1 MTNYL
6 NLRNA
11 QIVLADEVIQGSV
24 QIKDGWITDITSGP
38 SNVGEDLDGDLLIPG
53 LVEIHTDNL
62 ERHLM
67 PRPKVRW
74 PAMAA
79 LLSHDAEIAAAGITT
94 VFDALGIGDGDADG
108 LRGGGMDDI
117 LSALDQSHKHQVLRA
132 DHHLHIRCELPAPN
146 TLELFQPF
154 AALNRT
160 PPSDESNRSIRRS
173 IRVGL
178 LSLMDHTPGQR
189 QWSEIS
195 HARTYFTGKKGWSL
209 EKFERHVAEAPEAQS
224 RYARPH
230 RGHFIAWAREHGVP
244 VASHDDTTPEH
255 VAEAVA
261 DGIRISEFPT
271 TMAAAEAARAS
282 SMLIVM
288 GGPNVVRGGSH
299 SGNVAAADLA
309 RARLLDALSSDYV
322 PGSLMLGAMRLV
334 EEAGWSLPE
343 ALATV
348 SLQPAQALG
357 LSDRGMIAQGLRAD
371 LVRVHRLGLQPAV
384 RAVWRQGQRVC

>member
-1 MTNYL
+1 MTNL
-6 NLRNA
+6 LTLRNA
-11 QIVLADEVIQGSV
+11 QIVLEDEIIHGSIQV
-24 QIKDGWITDITSGP
+24 RDGLIVDIASGP
-38 SNVGEDLDGDLLIPG
+38 SNVGEDFESDLLIPG

-94 VFDALGIGDGDADG
+94 VFDALGIGDGDTDG
-108 LRGGGMDDI
+108 LRGGGLDEI
-117 LSALDQSHKHQVLRA
+117 LGALNQSQQHRVLRA

-154 AALNRT
+154 AKLNQT
-160 PPSDESNRSIRRS
+160 TASHESNPS

-178 LSLMDHTPGQR
+178 ISLMDHTPGQR

-209 EKFERHVAEAPEAQS
+209 EKFDRHVAEAPEAQH
-224 RYARPH
+224 RFARPH
-230 RGHFIAWAREHGVP
+230 RSHFIAWAREHAVP

-255 VAEAVA
+255 VAEAVG

-271 TMAAAEAARAS
+271 TMAAAQAARSA

-309 RARLLDALSSDYV
+309 RAQLLDALSSDYV
-322 PGSLMLGAMRLV
+322 PGSLMLGALRLV
-334 EEAGWSLPE
+334 EEAGWSLPQ
-343 ALATV
+343 ALSTV
-348 SLQPAQALG
+348 SRQPAQALG
-357 LSDRGMIAQGLRAD
+357 LNDRGMIAQGMRAD
-371 LVRVHRLGLQPAV
+371 LVRVHRLDLQPAV

>member
-1 MTNYL
+1 MTNSFTI
-6 NLRNA
+6 RNA
-11 QIVLADEVIQGSV
+11 KIVLSDEIIHGSV
-24 QIKDGWITDITSGP
+24 KIENGLIADIVSGP
-38 SNVGEDLDGDLLIPG
+38 SNIGEDFDGDLLIPG

-108 LRGGGMDDI
+108 LRGGGMDEI
-117 LSALDQSHKHQVLRA
+117 LTALDQSQQHQVLRA

-160 PPSDESNRSIRRS
+160 PPSGGPDHP

-189 QWSEIS
+189 QWSEIG

-230 RGHFIAWAREHGVP
+230 RSHFIAWAREHGVP
-244 VASHDDTTPEH
+244 IASHDDTTPEH

-261 DGIRISEFPT
+261 DGILISEFPT
-271 TMAAAEAARAS
+271 TLAAAQAARSAR
-282 SMLIVM
+282 MLIVM

-309 RARLLDALSSDYV
+309 RANLLDALSSDYV
-322 PGSLMLGAMRLV
+322 PGSLMLGALRLV
-334 EEAGWSLPE
+334 DEAGWSLPE
-343 ALATV
+343 ALSTV
-348 SLQPAQALG
+348 SLKPAQALG
-357 LSDRGMIAQGLRAD
+357 LNDRGLIKQGLRAD
-371 LVRVHRLGLQPAV
+371 LVRVHRLGPQPAV
-384 RAVWRQGQRVC
+384 RAVWRRGHRVC

>member
-1 MTNYL
+1 MTNL
-6 NLRNA
+6 LTLRNA
-11 QIVLADEVIQGSV
+11 QIVLEDEIIRGSV
-24 QIKDGWITDITSGP
+24 QVRDGLIVDIASGP
-38 SNVGEDLDGDLLIPG
+38 SNVGEDFESDLLIPG

-74 PAMAA
+74 PALAA

-94 VFDALGIGDGDADG
+94 VFDALGIGDGDTDG
-108 LRGGGMDDI
+108 LRGGGMDEI
-117 LSALDQSHKHQVLRA
+117 LGALNQSQQHRVLRA

-154 AALNRT
+154 AKLNQTT
-160 PPSDESNRSIRRS
+160 PSHESNPS

-178 LSLMDHTPGQR
+178 ISLMDHTPGQR

-209 EKFERHVAEAPEAQS
+209 EKFDRHVAEAPEAQH
-224 RYARPH
+224 RFARPH
-230 RGHFIAWAREHGVP
+230 RSHFIAWAREHAVP

-271 TMAAAEAARAS
+271 TMAAAQAARSA

-309 RARLLDALSSDYV
+309 RAQLLDALSSDYV
-322 PGSLMLGAMRLV
+322 PGSLMLGALRLV
-334 EEAGWSLPE
+334 EEAGWSLPQ
-343 ALATV
+343 ALSTV
-348 SLQPAQALG
+348 SRQPAQALG
-357 LSDRGMIAQGLRAD
+357 LNDRGMIAQGMRAD
-371 LVRVHRLGLQPAV
+371 LVRVHRLDLQPAV

>member
-1 MTNYL
+1 MTHSL
-6 NLRNA
+6 TLRNA
-11 QIVLADEVIQGSV
+11 QIVLADEIIHGSV
-24 QIKDGWITDITSGP
+24 QVKDGLIVDIVSGP
-38 SNVGEDLDGDLLIPG
+38 SHVGEDFDGDLLIPG

-108 LRGGGMDDI
+108 LRGGGMDEI
-117 LSALDQSHKHQVLRA
+117 LGALDHSQQHQVLRA

-154 AALNRT
+154 ATLNQST
-160 PPSDESNRSIRRS
+160 ASDESNRS

-189 QWSEIS
+189 QWSEIE

-209 EKFERHVAEAPEAQS
+209 EKFDRHVAEAPEAQH

-230 RGHFIAWAREHGVP
+230 RSHFIAWAREHGVP

-255 VAEAVA
+255 IAEAVA

-271 TMAAAEAARAS
+271 TMAAAEAARSAR
-282 SMLIVM
+282 MLIVM

-309 RARLLDALSSDYV
+309 RAKLLDALSSDYV
-322 PGSLMLGAMRLV
+322 PGSLMLGAMQLV

-343 ALATV
+343 AISSV
-348 SLQPAQALG
+348 SLKPAQALG
-357 LSDRGMIAQGLRAD
+357 LNDRGRIAQGFRAD
-371 LVRVHRLGLQPAV
+371 LVRVRRLGVQPAV
-384 RAVWRQGQRVC
+384 RAVWRRGHRVC

>member
-1 MTNYL
+1 MTNL
-6 NLRNA
+6 LTLRNA
-11 QIVLADEVIQGSV
+11 QIVLEDEIIHGSV
-24 QIKDGWITDITSGP
+24 QVRDGLIVDIASGP
-38 SNVGEDLDGDLLIPG
+38 SNVGEDFESDLLIPG

-94 VFDALGIGDGDADG
+94 VFDALGIGDGDTDG
-108 LRGGGMDDI
+108 LRGGGLDEI
-117 LSALDQSHKHQVLRA
+117 LGALNQSQQHRVLRA

-154 AALNRT
+154 AKLNQT
-160 PPSDESNRSIRRS
+160 TASHESNPS

-178 LSLMDHTPGQR
+178 ISLMDHTPGQR

-209 EKFERHVAEAPEAQS
+209 EKFDRHVAEAPEAQH
-224 RYARPH
+224 RFARPH
-230 RGHFIAWAREHGVP
+230 RSHFIAWAREHAVP

-255 VAEAVA
+255 VAEAVG

-271 TMAAAEAARAS
+271 TMAAAQAARSA

-288 GGPNVVRGGSH
+288 GGPNMVRGGSH

-309 RARLLDALSSDYV
+309 RAQLLDALSSDYV
-322 PGSLMLGAMRLV
+322 PGSLMLGALRLV
-334 EEAGWSLPE
+334 EEAGWSLPQ
-343 ALATV
+343 ALSTV
-348 SLQPAQALG
+348 SRQPAQALG
-357 LSDRGMIAQGLRAD
+357 LNDRGMIAQGMRAD
-371 LVRVHRLGLQPAV
+371 LVRVHRLDLQPAV

>member
-1 MTNYL
+1 MTNSMT
-6 NLRNA
+6 LRNA
-11 QIVLADEVIQGSV
+11 HIVLENEVIQGSV
-24 QIKDGWITDITSGP
+24 QIKDGLIVDIASGP
-38 SNVGEDLDGDLLIPG
+38 STVGENFDGDLLIPG

-108 LRGGGMDDI
+108 LRGGGMDEI
-117 LSALDQSHKHQVLRA
+117 LEALDQSKQHQVLRA

-154 AALNRT
+154 ARLNQT
-160 PPSDESNRSIRRS
+160 TASDKSNHSV
-173 IRVGL
+173 RVGL

-189 QWSEIS
+189 QWSEIA

-209 EKFERHVAEAPEAQS
+209 EKFERHVAEAPEAQT

-230 RGHFIAWAREHGVP
+230 RRQFIGWAREHGVP

-271 TMAAAEAARAS
+271 TLAAAQAARTAN
-282 SMLIVM
+282 MLIVM

-322 PGSLMLGAMRLV
+322 PASLILGAMQLV

-343 ALATV
+343 ALSTI
-348 SLQPAQALG
+348 SLKPAQALG
-357 LSDRGMIAQGLRAD
+357 LNDRGVIAHGMRAD
-371 LVRVHRLGLQPAV
+371 LVRVRRLGLQPAV

>member
-1 MTNYL
+1 MTHSL
-6 NLRNA
+6 TLRNA
-11 QIVLADEVIQGSV
+11 QIVLADEIIHGSV
-24 QIKDGWITDITSGP
+24 QIKDGLIVDIVSGP
-38 SNVGEDLDGDLLIPG
+38 SHVGEDFDGDLLIPG

-94 VFDALGIGDGDADG
+94 VFDALGIGDGDTDG
-108 LRGGGMDDI
+108 LRGGGLDEI
-117 LSALDQSHKHQVLRA
+117 LGALNQSQQHRVLRA

-154 AALNRT
+154 ATLNQST
-160 PPSDESNRSIRRS
+160 ASDESNRS

-189 QWSEIS
+189 QWSEIE

-209 EKFERHVAEAPEAQS
+209 EKFDRHVAEAPEAQH

-230 RGHFIAWAREHGVP
+230 RSHFIAWAREHGVP

-255 VAEAVA
+255 IAEAVA

-271 TMAAAEAARAS
+271 TMAAAEAARSAR
-282 SMLIVM
+282 MLIVM

-309 RARLLDALSSDYV
+309 RAKLLDALSSDYV
-322 PGSLMLGAMRLV
+322 PGSLMLGAMQLV

-343 ALATV
+343 AISTV
-348 SLQPAQALG
+348 SLKPAQALG
-357 LSDRGMIAQGLRAD
+357 LNDRGRIAQGFRAD
-371 LVRVHRLGLQPAV
+371 LVRVRRLGVQPAV
-384 RAVWRQGQRVC
+384 RAVWRRGHRVC

>member
-1 MTNYL
+1 MTNFL
-6 NLRNA
+6 TLRNA
-11 QIVLADEVIQGSV
+11 QIVLEDEIIHGSV
-24 QIKDGWITDITSGP
+24 QVRDGLIVDIASGP
-38 SNVGEDLDGDLLIPG
+38 SNVGEDFESDLLIPG

-94 VFDALGIGDGDADG
+94 VFDALGIGDGDTDG
-108 LRGGGMDDI
+108 LRGGGMDEI
-117 LSALDQSHKHQVLRA
+117 LGALKQSQQHRVLRA

-154 AALNRT
+154 AKLNQT
-160 PPSDESNRSIRRS
+160 IASHESNPS

-178 LSLMDHTPGQR
+178 ISLMDHTPGQR

-209 EKFERHVAEAPEAQS
+209 EKFDRHVAEAPEAQH
-224 RYARPH
+224 RFARPH
-230 RGHFIAWAREHGVP
+230 RSHFIAWAREHAVP

-271 TMAAAEAARAS
+271 TMAAAQAARSA

-288 GGPNVVRGGSH
+288 GGPNMVRGGSH

-309 RARLLDALSSDYV
+309 RAQLLDALSSDYV
-322 PGSLMLGAMRLV
+322 PGSLMLGALRLV
-334 EEAGWSLPE
+334 EEAGWSLPQ
-343 ALATV
+343 ALSTV
-348 SLQPAQALG
+348 SRQPAQALG
-357 LSDRGMIAQGLRAD
+357 LNDRGMISQGMRAD
-371 LVRVHRLGLQPAV
+371 LVRVHRLDLQPAV

>member
-1 MTNYL
+1 MTNL
-6 NLRNA
+6 LTLRNA
-11 QIVLADEVIQGSV
+11 QIVLEDEIIHGSV
-24 QIKDGWITDITSGP
+24 QVRDGLIVDIASGP
-38 SNVGEDLDGDLLIPG
+38 SNVGEDFESDLLIPG

-94 VFDALGIGDGDADG
+94 VFDALGIGDGDTDG
-108 LRGGGMDDI
+108 LRGGGLDEI
-117 LSALDQSHKHQVLRA
+117 LGALNQSQQHRVLRA

-154 AALNRT
+154 AKLNQT
-160 PPSDESNRSIRRS
+160 TASHESNPS

-178 LSLMDHTPGQR
+178 ISLMDHTPGQR

-209 EKFERHVAEAPEAQS
+209 EKFDRHVAEAPEAQH
-224 RYARPH
+224 RFARPH
-230 RGHFIAWAREHGVP
+230 RSHFIAWAREHAVP

-271 TMAAAEAARAS
+271 TMAAAQAARSA

-288 GGPNVVRGGSH
+288 GGPNMVRGGSH

-309 RARLLDALSSDYV
+309 RAQLLDALSSDYV
-322 PGSLMLGAMRLV
+322 PGSLMLGALRLV
-334 EEAGWSLPE
+334 EEAGWSLPQ
-343 ALATV
+343 ALSTV

-357 LSDRGMIAQGLRAD
+357 LNDRGMIAQGMRAD
-371 LVRVHRLGLQPAV
+371 LVRVHRLDLQPAV

>member
-1 MTNYL
+1 MTNFL
-6 NLRNA
+6 TLRNA
-11 QIVLADEVIQGSV
+11 QIVLEDEIIHGSV
-24 QIKDGWITDITSGP
+24 QVRDGLIVDIASGP
-38 SNVGEDLDGDLLIPG
+38 SNVGEDFESDLLIPG

-94 VFDALGIGDGDADG
+94 VFDALGIGDGDTDG
-108 LRGGGMDDI
+108 LRGGGMDEI
-117 LSALDQSHKHQVLRA
+117 LGALNQSQQHRVLRA

-154 AALNRT
+154 AKLNQT
-160 PPSDESNRSIRRS
+160 TASHESNPS

-178 LSLMDHTPGQR
+178 ISLMDHTPGQR

-209 EKFERHVAEAPEAQS
+209 EKFDRHVAEAPEAQH
-224 RYARPH
+224 RFARPH
-230 RGHFIAWAREHGVP
+230 RSHFIAWAREHAVP

-271 TMAAAEAARAS
+271 TMAAAQAARSA

-288 GGPNVVRGGSH
+288 GGPNMVRGGSH

-309 RARLLDALSSDYV
+309 RAQLLDALSSDYV
-322 PGSLMLGAMRLV
+322 PGSLMLGALRLV
-334 EEAGWSLPE
+334 EEAGWSLPQ
-343 ALATV
+343 ALSTV
-348 SLQPAQALG
+348 SRQPAQALG
-357 LSDRGMIAQGLRAD
+357 LNDRGMIAQGMRAD
-371 LVRVHRLGLQPAV
+371 LVRVHRLDLQPAV

>member
-1 MTNYL
+1 MTNFL
-6 NLRNA
+6 TLRNA
-11 QIVLADEVIQGSV
+11 QIVLEDEIIHGSV
-24 QIKDGWITDITSGP
+24 QVKDGLIVDIASGP
-38 SNVGEDLDGDLLIPG
+38 SNVGEDFERDLLIPG

-94 VFDALGIGDGDADG
+94 VFDALGIGDGDTDG
-108 LRGGGMDDI
+108 LRGGGLDEI
-117 LSALDQSHKHQVLRA
+117 LGALNQSQQHQVLRA

-154 AALNRT
+154 AKLNQT
-160 PPSDESNRSIRRS
+160 IASHESNPS

-178 LSLMDHTPGQR
+178 ISLMDHTPGQR

-209 EKFERHVAEAPEAQS
+209 EKFDRHVAEAPEAQH
-224 RYARPH
+224 RFARPH
-230 RGHFIAWAREHGVP
+230 RSHFIAWAREHAVP

-255 VAEAVA
+255 VAEAVG

-271 TMAAAEAARAS
+271 TMAAAQAARSA

-309 RARLLDALSSDYV
+309 RAQLLDALSSDYV
-322 PGSLMLGAMRLV
+322 PGSLMLGALRLV
-334 EEAGWSLPE
+334 EEAGWSLPQ
-343 ALATV
+343 ALSTV
-348 SLQPAQALG
+348 SRQPAQALG
-357 LSDRGMIAQGLRAD
+357 LNDRGMIAQGMRAD
-371 LVRVHRLGLQPAV
+371 LVRVHRLDLQPAV

>member
-1 MTNYL
+1 MTHSMT
-6 NLRNA
+6 LRNA
-11 QIVLADEVIQGSV
+11 QIVLADEVILGSV
-24 QIKDGWITDITSGP
+24 QIKDGLIADIASGP
-38 SNVGEDLDGDLLIPG
+38 STVGEDFDGDLLIPG

-94 VFDALGIGDGDADG
+94 VFDALGIGDGDTDG
-108 LRGGGMDDI
+108 LRGGGMDQI
-117 LSALDQSHKHQVLRA
+117 LAALDQSQQHEVLRA

-146 TLELFQPF
+146 TLELFEPF
-154 AALNRT
+154 ARLNQAT
-160 PPSDESNRSIRRS
+160 PNTESNRAV
-173 IRVGL
+173 RVGL

-189 QWSEIS
+189 QWSEIA

-209 EKFERHVAEAPEAQS
+209 EKFERHVAEAPEAQT

-230 RGHFIAWAREHGVP
+230 RSYFIAWAREHGVP
-244 VASHDDTTPEH
+244 IASHDDTTPGH

-261 DGIRISEFPT
+261 DGILISEFPT
-271 TMAAAEAARAS
+271 TLAAAQAARSAN
-282 SMLIVM
+282 MLIVM

-299 SGNVAAADLA
+299 SGNVAAVDLA
-309 RARLLDALSSDYV
+309 RAKLLDALSSDYV

-334 EEAGWSLPE
+334 EEAGWALPE
-343 ALATV
+343 ALSTV
-348 SLQPAQALG
+348 SLQPAKALG
-357 LSDRGMIAQGLRAD
+357 LNDRGQIAPQLRAD

>member
-1 MTNYL
+1 MTHSL
-6 NLRNA
+6 TLRNA
-11 QIVLADEVIQGSV
+11 QIVLADEIIHGSV
-24 QIKDGWITDITSGP
+24 QIKDGLIVDIVSGP
-38 SNVGEDLDGDLLIPG
+38 SHVGEDFDGDLLIPG

-94 VFDALGIGDGDADG
+94 VFDALGIGDGDTDG
-108 LRGGGMDDI
+108 LRGGGLDEI
-117 LSALDQSHKHQVLRA
+117 LGALNQSQQHRVLRA

-154 AALNRT
+154 ATLNQST
-160 PPSDESNRSIRRS
+160 ASDESNRS

-189 QWSEIS
+189 QWSEIE

-209 EKFERHVAEAPEAQS
+209 EKFDRHVAEAPEAQH

-230 RGHFIAWAREHGVP
+230 RSHFIAWAREHGVP

-255 VAEAVA
+255 IAEAVA

-271 TMAAAEAARAS
+271 TMAAAEAARSAR
-282 SMLIVM
+282 MLIVM

-309 RARLLDALSSDYV
+309 RAKLLDALSSDYV
-322 PGSLMLGAMRLV
+322 PGSLMLGAMQLV

-343 ALATV
+343 AISTV

-357 LSDRGMIAQGLRAD
+357 LNDRGRIAQGFRAD
-371 LVRVHRLGLQPAV
+371 LVRVRRLGVQPAV
-384 RAVWRQGQRVC
+384 RAVWRRGHRVC

>member
-1 MTNYL
+1 MTNFL
-6 NLRNA
+6 TLRNA
-11 QIVLADEVIQGSV
+11 QIVLEDEIIHGSV
-24 QIKDGWITDITSGP
+24 QVRDGLIVDIASGP
-38 SNVGEDLDGDLLIPG
+38 SNVGEDFESDLLIPG

-94 VFDALGIGDGDADG
+94 VFDALGIGDGDTDG
-108 LRGGGMDDI
+108 LRGGGMDEI
-117 LSALDQSHKHQVLRA
+117 LGALNQSQQHRVLRA

-154 AALNRT
+154 AKLNQT
-160 PPSDESNRSIRRS
+160 IASHESNPS

-178 LSLMDHTPGQR
+178 ISLMDHTPGQR

-209 EKFERHVAEAPEAQS
+209 EKFDRHVAEAPEAQH
-224 RYARPH
+224 RFARPH
-230 RGHFIAWAREHGVP
+230 RSHFIAWAREHAVP

-271 TMAAAEAARAS
+271 TMAAAQAARSA

-288 GGPNVVRGGSH
+288 GGPNMVRGGSH

-309 RARLLDALSSDYV
+309 RAQLLDALSSDYV
-322 PGSLMLGAMRLV
+322 PGSLMLGALRLV
-334 EEAGWSLPE
+334 EEAGWSLPQ
-343 ALATV
+343 ALSTV
-348 SLQPAQALG
+348 SRQPAQALG
-357 LSDRGMIAQGLRAD
+357 LNDRGMIAQGMRAD
-371 LVRVHRLGLQPAV
+371 LVRVHRLDLQPAV

>member
-1 MTNYL
+1 MTNSFAI
-6 NLRNA
+6 RNA
-11 QIVLADEVIQGSV
+11 QIVLEDEVIQGSV
-24 QIKDGWITDITSGP
+24 QIKDGLIADIVSGP
-38 SNVGEDLDGDLLIPG
+38 SNVGEDFHGDLLIPG

-94 VFDALGIGDGDADG
+94 VFDALGIGDGDAEG
-108 LRGGGMDDI
+108 LRGGGMDEI
-117 LSALDQSHKHQVLRA
+117 LAALEQSQQHQVLRA

-154 AALNRT
+154 ARLNQRAAKH
-160 PPSDESNRSIRRS
+160 ESNRS

-189 QWSEIS
+189 QWSEIG

-230 RGHFIAWAREHGVP
+230 RSHFIAWAREHGVP
-244 VASHDDTTPEH
+244 IASHDDTTPEH

-261 DGIRISEFPT
+261 DGILISEFPT
-271 TMAAAEAARAS
+271 TLAAAQAARSAR
-282 SMLIVM
+282 MLIVM

-309 RARLLDALSSDYV
+309 RAQLLDALSSDYV
-322 PGSLMLGAMRLV
+322 PGSLMLGALRLV
-334 EEAGWSLPE
+334 DEAGWGLPE
-343 ALATV
+343 ALSTV
-348 SLQPAQALG
+348 SLKPAQALG
-357 LSDRGMIAQGLRAD
+357 LNDRGVIAQGMRAD
-371 LVRVHRLGLQPAV
+371 LVRVHRIGPQPAV

>member
-1 MTNYL
+1 MTNL
-6 NLRNA
+6 LTLRNA
-11 QIVLADEVIQGSV
+11 QIVLADEIIHGSIQV
-24 QIKDGWITDITSGP
+24 RDGLIVDIASGP
-38 SNVGEDLDGDLLIPG
+38 SNVGEDFESDLLIPG

-108 LRGGGMDDI
+108 LRGGGMDEI
-117 LSALDQSHKHQVLRA
+117 LGALDHSQQHQVLRA

-154 AALNRT
+154 AKLNQT
-160 PPSDESNRSIRRS
+160 TASHESNPS

-178 LSLMDHTPGQR
+178 ISLMDHTPGQR

-209 EKFERHVAEAPEAQS
+209 EKFDRHVAEAPEAQH
-224 RYARPH
+224 RFARPH
-230 RGHFIAWAREHGVP
+230 RSHFIAWAREHAVP

-271 TMAAAEAARAS
+271 TMAAAQAARSA

-309 RARLLDALSSDYV
+309 RAQLLDALSSDYV
-322 PGSLMLGAMRLV
+322 PGSLMLGALRLV
-334 EEAGWSLPE
+334 EEAGWSLPQ
-343 ALATV
+343 ALSTV
-348 SLQPAQALG
+348 SRQPAQALG
-357 LSDRGMIAQGLRAD
+357 LNDRGMIAQGMRAD
-371 LVRVHRLGLQPAV
+371 LVRVHRLDLQPAV

>member
-1 MTNYL
+1 MTNFL
-6 NLRNA
+6 TLRNA
-11 QIVLADEVIQGSV
+11 QIVLEDEIIHGSV
-24 QIKDGWITDITSGP
+24 QVRDGLIVDIASGP
-38 SNVGEDLDGDLLIPG
+38 SNVGEDFESDLLIPG

-94 VFDALGIGDGDADG
+94 VFDALGIGDGDTDG
-108 LRGGGMDDI
+108 LRGGGLDEI
-117 LSALDQSHKHQVLRA
+117 LGALNQSQQHRVLRA

-154 AALNRT
+154 AKLNQT
-160 PPSDESNRSIRRS
+160 TASHESNPS

-178 LSLMDHTPGQR
+178 ISLMDHTPGQR

-209 EKFERHVAEAPEAQS
+209 EKFDRHVAEAPEAQH
-224 RYARPH
+224 RFARPH
-230 RGHFIAWAREHGVP
+230 RSHFIAWAREHAVP

-271 TMAAAEAARAS
+271 TMAAAQAARSA

-288 GGPNVVRGGSH
+288 GGPNMVRGGSH

-309 RARLLDALSSDYV
+309 RAQLLDALSSDYV
-322 PGSLMLGAMRLV
+322 PGSLMLGALRLV
-334 EEAGWSLPE
+334 EEAGWSLPQ
-343 ALATV
+343 ALSTV
-348 SLQPAQALG
+348 SRQPAQALG
-357 LSDRGMIAQGLRAD
+357 LNDRGMIAQGMRAD
-371 LVRVHRLGLQPAV
+371 LVRVHRLDLQPAV

>member
-1 MTNYL
+1 MTNFL
-6 NLRNA
+6 TLRNA
-11 QIVLADEVIQGSV
+11 QIVLEDEIIHGSV
-24 QIKDGWITDITSGP
+24 QVRDGLIVDIASGP
-38 SNVGEDLDGDLLIPG
+38 SNVGEDFESDLLIPG

-94 VFDALGIGDGDADG
+94 VFDALGIGDGDTDG
-108 LRGGGMDDI
+108 LRGGGLDEI
-117 LSALDQSHKHQVLRA
+117 LGALNQSQQHRVLRA

-154 AALNRT
+154 AKLNQT
-160 PPSDESNRSIRRS
+160 IASHESNPS

-178 LSLMDHTPGQR
+178 ISLMDHTPGQR

-209 EKFERHVAEAPEAQS
+209 EKFDRHVAEAPEAQH
-224 RYARPH
+224 RFARPH
-230 RGHFIAWAREHGVP
+230 RSHFIAWAREHAVP

-271 TMAAAEAARAS
+271 TMAAAQAARSA

-288 GGPNVVRGGSH
+288 GGPNMVRGGSH

-309 RARLLDALSSDYV
+309 RAQLLDALSSDYV
-322 PGSLMLGAMRLV
+322 PGSLMLGALRLV
-334 EEAGWSLPE
+334 EEAGWSLPQ
-343 ALATV
+343 ALSTV
-348 SLQPAQALG
+348 SRQPAQALG
-357 LSDRGMIAQGLRAD
+357 LNDRGMIAQGMRAD
-371 LVRVHRLGLQPAV
+371 LVRVHRLDLQPAV

>member
-1 MTNYL
+1 
-6 NLRNA
+6 
-11 QIVLADEVIQGSV
+11 
-24 QIKDGWITDITSGP
+24 
-38 SNVGEDLDGDLLIPG
+38 
-53 LVEIHTDNL
+53 
-62 ERHLM
+62 
-67 PRPKVRW
+67 
-74 PAMAA
+74 MAA

-108 LRGGGMDDI
+108 LRGGGMDEI
-117 LSALDQSHKHQVLRA
+117 LGALDHSQQHQVLRA

-154 AALNRT
+154 ATLNQST
-160 PPSDESNRSIRRS
+160 ASDESNRS

-189 QWSEIS
+189 QWSEIE

-209 EKFERHVAEAPEAQS
+209 EKFDRHVAEAPEAQH

-230 RGHFIAWAREHGVP
+230 RSHFIAWAREHGVP

-255 VAEAVA
+255 IAEAVA

-271 TMAAAEAARAS
+271 TMAAAEAARSAR
-282 SMLIVM
+282 MLIVM

-309 RARLLDALSSDYV
+309 RAKLLDALSSDYV
-322 PGSLMLGAMRLV
+322 PGSLMLGAMQLV

-343 ALATV
+343 AISTV

-357 LSDRGMIAQGLRAD
+357 LNDRGRIAQGFRAD
-371 LVRVHRLGLQPAV
+371 LVRVRRLGVQPAV
-384 RAVWRQGQRVC
+384 RAVWRRGHRVC

>member
-1 MTNYL
+1 MTNL
-6 NLRNA
+6 LTLRNA
-11 QIVLADEVIQGSV
+11 QIVLEDEIIHGSV
-24 QIKDGWITDITSGP
+24 QVRDGLIVDIASGP
-38 SNVGEDLDGDLLIPG
+38 SNVGEDFESDLLIPG

-94 VFDALGIGDGDADG
+94 VFDALGIGDGDTDG
-108 LRGGGMDDI
+108 LRGGGLDEI
-117 LSALDQSHKHQVLRA
+117 LGALNQSQQHRVLRA

-154 AALNRT
+154 AKLNQT
-160 PPSDESNRSIRRS
+160 TASHESNPS

-178 LSLMDHTPGQR
+178 ISLMDHTPGQR

-209 EKFERHVAEAPEAQS
+209 EKFDRHVAEAPEAQH
-224 RYARPH
+224 RFARPH
-230 RGHFIAWAREHGVP
+230 RSHFIAWAREHAVP

-255 VAEAVA
+255 VAEAVG

-271 TMAAAEAARAS
+271 TMAAAQAARSA

-309 RARLLDALSSDYV
+309 RAQLLDALSSDYV
-322 PGSLMLGAMRLV
+322 PGSLMLGALRLV
-334 EEAGWSLPE
+334 EEAGWSLPQ
-343 ALATV
+343 ALSTV
-348 SLQPAQALG
+348 SRQPAQALG
-357 LSDRGMIAQGLRAD
+357 LNDRGMIAQGMRAD
-371 LVRVHRLGLQPAV
+371 LVRVHRLDLQPAV

>member
-1 MTNYL
+1 MTNFL
-6 NLRNA
+6 TLRNA
-11 QIVLADEVIQGSV
+11 QIVLEDEIIYGSV
-24 QIKDGWITDITSGP
+24 QVRDGLIVDIASGP
-38 SNVGEDLDGDLLIPG
+38 SNVGEDFESDLLIPG

-94 VFDALGIGDGDADG
+94 VFDALGIGDGDTDG
-108 LRGGGMDDI
+108 LRGGGMDEI
-117 LSALDQSHKHQVLRA
+117 LGALNQSQQHRVLRA

-154 AALNRT
+154 AKLNQT
-160 PPSDESNRSIRRS
+160 TASHESNPS

-178 LSLMDHTPGQR
+178 ISLMDHTPGQR

-209 EKFERHVAEAPEAQS
+209 EKFDRHVAEAPEAQH
-224 RYARPH
+224 RFARPH
-230 RGHFIAWAREHGVP
+230 RSHFIAWAREHAVP

-271 TMAAAEAARAS
+271 TMAAAQAARSA

-288 GGPNVVRGGSH
+288 GGPNMVRGGSH

-309 RARLLDALSSDYV
+309 RAQLLDALSSDYV
-322 PGSLMLGAMRLV
+322 PGSLMLGALRLV
-334 EEAGWSLPE
+334 EEAGWSLPQ
-343 ALATV
+343 ALSTV
-348 SLQPAQALG
+348 SRQPAQALG
-357 LSDRGMIAQGLRAD
+357 LNDRGMIAQGMRAD
-371 LVRVHRLGLQPAV
+371 LVRVHRLDLQPAV

>member
-1 MTNYL
+1 MTHSL
-6 NLRNA
+6 TLRNA
-11 QIVLADEVIQGSV
+11 QIVLADEIIHGSV
-24 QIKDGWITDITSGP
+24 QIKDGLIVDIVSGP
-38 SNVGEDLDGDLLIPG
+38 SHVGEDFDGDLLIPG

-62 ERHLM
+62 DRHLM

-108 LRGGGMDDI
+108 LRGGGMDEI
-117 LSALDQSHKHQVLRA
+117 LGALDHSQQHQVLRA

-154 AALNRT
+154 ATLNQST
-160 PPSDESNRSIRRS
+160 ASDESNRL

-189 QWSEIS
+189 QWSEIE

-209 EKFERHVAEAPEAQS
+209 EKFDRHVAEAPEAQH

-230 RGHFIAWAREHGVP
+230 RSHFIAWAREHGVP

-255 VAEAVA
+255 IAEAVA

-271 TMAAAEAARAS
+271 TMAAAEAARSAR
-282 SMLIVM
+282 MLIVM

-309 RARLLDALSSDYV
+309 RAKLLDALSSDYV
-322 PGSLMLGAMRLV
+322 PGSLMLGAMQLV

-343 ALATV
+343 AISTV

-357 LSDRGMIAQGLRAD
+357 LNDRGRIAQGFRAD
-371 LVRVHRLGLQPAV
+371 LVRVRRLGVQPAV
-384 RAVWRQGQRVC
+384 RAVWRRGHRVC

>member
-1 MTNYL
+1 MTNSIT
-6 NLRNA
+6 LRNA
-11 QIVLADEVIQGSV
+11 QIVLANEVIRGSV
-24 QIKDGWITDITSGP
+24 QIQDGRIADIASGP
-38 SNVGEDLDGDLLIPG
+38 SNVGEDFDGDLLIPG

-108 LRGGGMDDI
+108 LRGGGMDEI
-117 LSALDQSHKHQVLRA
+117 LSALEQSQQHQVLRSE
-132 DHHLHIRCELPAPN
+132 HHLHIRCELPAPN

-160 PPSDESNRSIRRS
+160 PPSGKSSESGRS

-189 QWSEIS
+189 QWSEIA

-230 RGHFIAWAREHGVP
+230 RRHFIAWAREHGVP

-271 TMAAAEAARAS
+271 TLAAAQAARAA

-288 GGPNVVRGGSH
+288 GGPNIVRGGSH

-322 PGSLMLGAMRLV
+322 PGSLLLGAMRLV
-334 EEAGWSLPE
+334 EEAGWSLPQ

-348 SLQPAQALG
+348 SLHPAQSLG
-357 LSDRGMIAQGLRAD
+357 LNDRGQIEEGLRAD

-384 RAVWRQGQRVC
+384 RSVWRQGQRVC

>member
-1 MTNYL
+1 MTNSL
-6 NLRNA
+6 TLRNA
-11 QIVLADEVIQGSV
+11 KIVLADEIIHGSV
-24 QIKDGWITDITSGP
+24 QIKDGLIVNITSGP
-38 SNVGEDLDGDLLIPG
+38 SNFGEDFDGDLLIPG

-108 LRGGGMDDI
+108 LRGGGMDEI
-117 LSALDQSHKHQVLRA
+117 LSALEQTQHHQVLRA

-160 PPSDESNRSIRRS
+160 PSSDGPHRA

-189 QWSEIS
+189 QWSEIA

-224 RYARPH
+224 RYARPN
-230 RGHFIAWAREHGVP
+230 RSHFIAWAREHGVP

-271 TMAAAEAARAS
+271 TLTAAQAARSAR
-282 SMLIVM
+282 MLIVM

-309 RARLLDALSSDYV
+309 RAKLLDALSSDYV
-322 PGSLMLGAMRLV
+322 PGSLMLGALRLV
-334 EEAGWSLPE
+334 EEAGWSMPE
-343 ALATV
+343 ALCTV
-348 SLQPAQALG
+348 SLKPAQALG
-357 LSDRGMIAQGLRAD
+357 LNDRGMIASGLRAD
-371 LVRVHRLGLQPAV
+371 LVRVHLLGPQPAV

>member
-1 MTNYL
+1 MTHSL
-6 NLRNA
+6 TLRNA
-11 QIVLADEVIQGSV
+11 QIVLADEIIHGSV
-24 QIKDGWITDITSGP
+24 QIKDGLIVDIVSGP
-38 SNVGEDLDGDLLIPG
+38 SHVGEDFDGDLLIPG

-94 VFDALGIGDGDADG
+94 VFDALGIGDGDTDG
-108 LRGGGMDDI
+108 LRGGGMDEI
-117 LSALDQSHKHQVLRA
+117 LGALNQSQQHRVLRA

-154 AALNRT
+154 ATLNQST
-160 PPSDESNRSIRRS
+160 ASDESNRS

-189 QWSEIS
+189 QWSEIE

-209 EKFERHVAEAPEAQS
+209 EKFDRHVAEAPEAQH

-230 RGHFIAWAREHGVP
+230 RSHFIAWAREHGVP

-255 VAEAVA
+255 IAEAVA

-271 TMAAAEAARAS
+271 TMAAAEAARSAR
-282 SMLIVM
+282 MLIVM

-309 RARLLDALSSDYV
+309 RAKLLDALSSDYV
-322 PGSLMLGAMRLV
+322 PGSLMLGAMQLV

-343 ALATV
+343 AISTV
-348 SLQPAQALG
+348 SLKPAQALG
-357 LSDRGMIAQGLRAD
+357 LNDRGRIAQGFRAD
-371 LVRVHRLGLQPAV
+371 LVRVRRLGVQPAV
-384 RAVWRQGQRVC
+384 RAVWRRGHRVC

>member
-1 MTNYL
+1 MTNSFTI
-6 NLRNA
+6 RNA
-11 QIVLADEVIQGSV
+11 KIVLSDEIIHGSV
-24 QIKDGWITDITSGP
+24 KIENGLIADIVSGP
-38 SNVGEDLDGDLLIPG
+38 SNIGEDFDGDLLIPG

-108 LRGGGMDDI
+108 LRGGGMDEI
-117 LSALDQSHKHQVLRA
+117 LAALDQSQQHQVLRA

-160 PPSDESNRSIRRS
+160 PPSGRPDHP

-189 QWSEIS
+189 QWSEIG

-230 RGHFIAWAREHGVP
+230 RSHFIAWAREHGVP
-244 VASHDDTTPEH
+244 IASHDDTTPEH

-261 DGIRISEFPT
+261 DGILISEFPT
-271 TMAAAEAARAS
+271 TLAAAQAARSAR
-282 SMLIVM
+282 MLIVM

-309 RARLLDALSSDYV
+309 RAKLLDALSSDYV
-322 PGSLMLGAMRLV
+322 PGSLMLGALRLV
-334 EEAGWSLPE
+334 DEAGWSLPE
-343 ALATV
+343 ALSTV
-348 SLQPAQALG
+348 SLKPAQALG
-357 LSDRGMIAQGLRAD
+357 LNDRGLIAPGLRAD
-371 LVRVHRLGLQPAV
+371 LVRVHRLGPQPAV
-384 RAVWRQGQRVC
+384 RAVWRHGQRVC

>member
-1 MTNYL
+1 MTNL
-6 NLRNA
+6 LTLRNA
-11 QIVLADEVIQGSV
+11 QIVLEDEIIHGSV
-24 QIKDGWITDITSGP
+24 QVRDGLIVDIASGP
-38 SNVGEDLDGDLLIPG
+38 SNVGEDFESDLLIPG

-94 VFDALGIGDGDADG
+94 VFDALGIGDGDTDG
-108 LRGGGMDDI
+108 LRGGGLDEI
-117 LSALDQSHKHQVLRA
+117 LGALNQSQQHRVLRA

-154 AALNRT
+154 AKLNQT
-160 PPSDESNRSIRRS
+160 TASHESNPS

-178 LSLMDHTPGQR
+178 ISLMDHTPGQR

-209 EKFERHVAEAPEAQS
+209 EKFDRHVAEAPEAQH
-224 RYARPH
+224 RFARPH
-230 RGHFIAWAREHGVP
+230 RSHFIAWAREHAVP

-255 VAEAVA
+255 VAEAVG

-271 TMAAAEAARAS
+271 TMAAAQAARSA

-288 GGPNVVRGGSH
+288 GGPNMVRGGSH

-309 RARLLDALSSDYV
+309 RAQLLDALSSDYV
-322 PGSLMLGAMRLV
+322 PGSLMLGALRLV
-334 EEAGWSLPE
+334 EEAGWSLPQ
-343 ALATV
+343 ALSTV

-357 LSDRGMIAQGLRAD
+357 LNDRGMIAQGMRAD
-371 LVRVHRLGLQPAV
+371 LVRVHRLDLQPAV

>member
-1 MTNYL
+1 MTNFL
-6 NLRNA
+6 TLRNA
-11 QIVLADEVIQGSV
+11 QIVLEDEIIHGSV
-24 QIKDGWITDITSGP
+24 QVRDGLIVDIASGP
-38 SNVGEDLDGDLLIPG
+38 SNVGEDFERDLLIPG

-94 VFDALGIGDGDADG
+94 VFDALGIGDGDTDG
-108 LRGGGMDDI
+108 LRGGGLDEI
-117 LSALDQSHKHQVLRA
+117 LGALNQSQQHRVLRA

-154 AALNRT
+154 AKLNQT
-160 PPSDESNRSIRRS
+160 TASHESNPS

-178 LSLMDHTPGQR
+178 ISLMDHTPGQR

-209 EKFERHVAEAPEAQS
+209 EKFDRHVAEAPEAQH
-224 RYARPH
+224 RFARPH
-230 RGHFIAWAREHGVP
+230 RSHFIAWAREHAVP

-271 TMAAAEAARAS
+271 TMAAAQAARSA

-288 GGPNVVRGGSH
+288 GGPNMVRGGSH

-309 RARLLDALSSDYV
+309 RAQLLDALSSDYV
-322 PGSLMLGAMRLV
+322 PGSLMLGALRLV
-334 EEAGWSLPE
+334 EEAGWSLPQ
-343 ALATV
+343 ALSTV
-348 SLQPAQALG
+348 SRQPAQALG
-357 LSDRGMIAQGLRAD
+357 LNDRGMIAQGMRAD
-371 LVRVHRLGLQPAV
+371 LVRVHRLDLQPAV

>member
-1 MTNYL
+1 MTNL
-6 NLRNA
+6 LTLRNA
-11 QIVLADEVIQGSV
+11 QIVLEDEIIHGSV
-24 QIKDGWITDITSGP
+24 QVRDGLIVDIASGP
-38 SNVGEDLDGDLLIPG
+38 SNVGEDFESDLLIPG

-94 VFDALGIGDGDADG
+94 VFDALGIGDGDTDG
-108 LRGGGMDDI
+108 LRGGGMDEI
-117 LSALDQSHKHQVLRA
+117 LGALNQSQQHRVLRA

-154 AALNRT
+154 AKLNQTT
-160 PPSDESNRSIRRS
+160 PSHESNRSIR
-173 IRVGL
+173 VGL
-178 LSLMDHTPGQR
+178 ISLMDHTPGQR

-209 EKFERHVAEAPEAQS
+209 EKFDRHVAEAPEAQH
-224 RYARPH
+224 RFARPH
-230 RGHFIAWAREHGVP
+230 RSHFIAWAREHAVP

-271 TMAAAEAARAS
+271 TMAAAQAARSA

-309 RARLLDALSSDYV
+309 RAQLLDALSSDYV
-322 PGSLMLGAMRLV
+322 PGSLMLGALRLV
-334 EEAGWSLPE
+334 EEAGWSLPQ
-343 ALATV
+343 ALSTV
-348 SLQPAQALG
+348 SRQPAQALG
-357 LSDRGMIAQGLRAD
+357 LNDRGMIAQGMRAD
-371 LVRVHRLGLQPAV
+371 LVRVHRLDLQPAV

>member
-1 MTNYL
+1 MTNL
-6 NLRNA
+6 LTLRNA
-11 QIVLADEVIQGSV
+11 QIVLEDEIIHGSV
-24 QIKDGWITDITSGP
+24 QVRDGLIVDIASGP
-38 SNVGEDLDGDLLIPG
+38 SNVGEDFESDLLIPG

-94 VFDALGIGDGDADG
+94 VFDALGIGDGDTDG
-108 LRGGGMDDI
+108 LRGGGLDEI
-117 LSALDQSHKHQVLRA
+117 LGALNQSQQHRVLRA

-154 AALNRT
+154 AKLNQT
-160 PPSDESNRSIRRS
+160 TASHESNPS

-178 LSLMDHTPGQR
+178 ISLMDHTPGQR

-209 EKFERHVAEAPEAQS
+209 EKFDRHVAEAPEAQH
-224 RYARPH
+224 RFARPH
-230 RGHFIAWAREHGVP
+230 RSHFIAWAREHAVP

-271 TMAAAEAARAS
+271 TMAAAQAARSA

-309 RARLLDALSSDYV
+309 RAQLLDALSSDYV
-322 PGSLMLGAMRLV
+322 PGSLMLGALRLV
-334 EEAGWSLPE
+334 EEAGWSLPQ
-343 ALATV
+343 ALSTV
-348 SLQPAQALG
+348 SRQPAQALG
-357 LSDRGMIAQGLRAD
+357 LNDRGMIAQGMRAD
-371 LVRVHRLGLQPAV
+371 LVRVHRLDLQPAV

>member
-1 MTNYL
+1 MTNSFTI
-6 NLRNA
+6 RNA
-11 QIVLADEVIQGSV
+11 QIVLSGEIIHGSV
-24 QIKDGWITDITSGP
+24 KIEEGLIADIASGP
-38 SNVGEDLDGDLLIPG
+38 SNIGEDFDGDLLIPG

-94 VFDALGIGDGDADG
+94 VFDALGIGDGDAEG
-108 LRGGGMDDI
+108 LRGGGMDEI
-117 LSALDQSHKHQVLRA
+117 LAALDQSQQHQVLRA

-154 AALNRT
+154 ARLNQT
-160 PPSDESNRSIRRS
+160 TASDESNRS

-189 QWSEIS
+189 QWSEIG

-230 RGHFIAWAREHGVP
+230 RSHFIAWAREHGVP
-244 VASHDDTTPEH
+244 IASHDDTTPDH

-261 DGIRISEFPT
+261 DGILISEFPT
-271 TMAAAEAARAS
+271 TLAAAQAARSAR
-282 SMLIVM
+282 MLIVM

-309 RARLLDALSSDYV
+309 RAQLLDALSSDYV
-322 PGSLMLGAMRLV
+322 PGSLMLGALRLV
-334 EEAGWSLPE
+334 DEAGWSLPE
-343 ALATV
+343 ALSTV
-348 SLQPAQALG
+348 SLKPAQALG
-357 LSDRGMIAQGLRAD
+357 LNDRGMIKQGLRAD
-371 LVRVHRLGLQPAV
+371 LVRVHRLGPQPAV
-384 RAVWRQGQRVC
+384 RAVWRRGQRVC

>member
-1 MTNYL
+1 MTHFL
-6 NLRNA
+6 TLRNA
-11 QIVLADEVIQGSV
+11 QIVLADEIIHGSV
-24 QIKDGWITDITSGP
+24 QIKDGLIVDIAGGP
-38 SNVGEDLDGDLLIPG
+38 SHVGEDFDGDLLIPG

-108 LRGGGMDDI
+108 LRGGGMDEI
-117 LSALDQSHKHQVLRA
+117 LGALDHSQQHQVLRA

-154 AALNRT
+154 ATLNQST
-160 PPSDESNRSIRRS
+160 ASDESNRS

-189 QWSEIS
+189 QWSEIE

-209 EKFERHVAEAPEAQS
+209 EKFDRHVAEAPEAQH

-230 RGHFIAWAREHGVP
+230 RSHFIAWAREHGVP

-255 VAEAVA
+255 IAEAVA

-271 TMAAAEAARAS
+271 TMAAAEAARSAR
-282 SMLIVM
+282 MLIVM

-309 RARLLDALSSDYV
+309 RAKLLDALSSDYV
-322 PGSLMLGAMRLV
+322 PGSLMLGAMQLV

-343 ALATV
+343 AISTV

-357 LSDRGMIAQGLRAD
+357 LNDRGRIAQGLRAD
-371 LVRVHRLGLQPAV
+371 LVRVHRLGVQPAV
-384 RAVWRQGQRVC
+384 RAVWRQGHRVC

>member
-1 MTNYL
+1 MTNFL
-6 NLRNA
+6 TLRNA
-11 QIVLADEVIQGSV
+11 QIVLEDEIIHGSV
-24 QIKDGWITDITSGP
+24 QVRDGLIVDIASGP
-38 SNVGEDLDGDLLIPG
+38 SNVGEDFENDLLIPG

-94 VFDALGIGDGDADG
+94 VFDALGIGDGDTDG
-108 LRGGGMDDI
+108 LRGGGLDEI
-117 LSALDQSHKHQVLRA
+117 LGALNQSQQHRVLRA

-154 AALNRT
+154 AKLNQT
-160 PPSDESNRSIRRS
+160 IASHESNPS

-178 LSLMDHTPGQR
+178 ISLMDHTPGQR

-209 EKFERHVAEAPEAQS
+209 EKFDRHVAEAPEAQH
-224 RYARPH
+224 RFARPH
-230 RGHFIAWAREHGVP
+230 RSHFIAWAREHAVP

-271 TMAAAEAARAS
+271 TMAAAQAARSA

-288 GGPNVVRGGSH
+288 GGPNMVRGGSH

-309 RARLLDALSSDYV
+309 RAQLLDALSSDYV
-322 PGSLMLGAMRLV
+322 PGSLMLGALRLV
-334 EEAGWSLPE
+334 EEAGWSLPQ
-343 ALATV
+343 ALSTV
-348 SLQPAQALG
+348 SRQPAQALG
-357 LSDRGMIAQGLRAD
+357 LNDRGMISQGMRAD
-371 LVRVHRLGLQPAV
+371 LVRVHRLDLQPAV

>member
-1 MTNYL
+1 MTNSFTI
-6 NLRNA
+6 RNA
-11 QIVLADEVIQGSV
+11 QIALADEIIHGSV
-24 QIKDGWITDITSGP
+24 KIENGLIADIVSGP
-38 SNVGEDLDGDLLIPG
+38 SNIGEDFDGDLLIPG

-108 LRGGGMDDI
+108 LRGGGMDEI
-117 LSALDQSHKHQVLRA
+117 LAALDQSQQHQVLRA

-160 PPSDESNRSIRRS
+160 PPSGRPDHP

-189 QWSEIS
+189 QWSEIG

-230 RGHFIAWAREHGVP
+230 RSHFIAWAREHGVP
-244 VASHDDTTPEH
+244 IASHDDTTPEH

-261 DGIRISEFPT
+261 DGILISEFPT
-271 TMAAAEAARAS
+271 TLAAAQAARSAR
-282 SMLIVM
+282 MLIVM

-309 RARLLDALSSDYV
+309 RAKLLDALSSDYV
-322 PGSLMLGAMRLV
+322 PGSLMLGALRLV
-334 EEAGWSLPE
+334 DEAGWSLPE
-343 ALATV
+343 ALSTV
-348 SLQPAQALG
+348 SLKPAQALG
-357 LSDRGMIAQGLRAD
+357 LNDRGLIAPGLRAD
-371 LVRVHRLGLQPAV
+371 LVRVHRLGPQPAV
-384 RAVWRQGQRVC
+384 RAVWRHGQRVC

>member
-1 MTNYL
+1 MTHSL
-6 NLRNA
+6 TLRNA
-11 QIVLADEVIQGSV
+11 QIVLADEIIHGSV
-24 QIKDGWITDITSGP
+24 QIKDGLIVDIVSGP
-38 SNVGEDLDGDLLIPG
+38 SHVGEDFDGDLLIPG

-108 LRGGGMDDI
+108 LRGGGMDEI
-117 LSALDQSHKHQVLRA
+117 LGALDHSQQHQVLRA

-154 AALNRT
+154 ATLNQST
-160 PPSDESNRSIRRS
+160 ASDESNRL

-189 QWSEIS
+189 QWSEIE

-209 EKFERHVAEAPEAQS
+209 EKFDRHVAEAPEAQH

-230 RGHFIAWAREHGVP
+230 RSHFIAWAREHGVP

-255 VAEAVA
+255 IAEAVA

-271 TMAAAEAARAS
+271 TMAAAEAARSAR
-282 SMLIVM
+282 MLIVM

-309 RARLLDALSSDYV
+309 RAKLLDALSSDYV
-322 PGSLMLGAMRLV
+322 PGSLMLGAMQLV
-334 EEAGWSLPE
+334 EEAGWSLPV
-343 ALATV
+343 AISSV
-348 SLQPAQALG
+348 SLKPAQALG
-357 LSDRGMIAQGLRAD
+357 LNDRGRIAQGFRAD
-371 LVRVHRLGLQPAV
+371 LVRVRRLGVQPAV
-384 RAVWRQGQRVC
+384 RAVWRRGHRVC